1 MVGRIGAIVVVAV
14 VAGMALSLRDLV
26 LPPARQVPLP
36 LGDLVLMGW
45 LLALVVIG
53 WATAQLIDPPVRF
66 LIAPMAALV
75 AFGVVLAAKQ
85 VRYPDAPLVGDGFEV
100 VVLIYAAFGLLG
112 AVLGS
117 MSSLRVR
124 PPERAAGLTAGLL
137 VVTGVLGAVPYI
149 LAR

>member
-1 MVGRIGAIVVVAV
+1 MFGRIAAIAVVAV

-26 LPPARQVPLP
+26 LPPPRQVPLP
-36 LGDLVLMGW
+36 LGDLVLMAW

-53 WATAQLIDPPVRF
+53 WASAQLIDPPVRF
-66 LIAPMAALV
+66 LAAPAAAVV
-75 AFGVVLAAKQ
+75 AVGVALAAKQ

-100 VVLIYAAFGLLG
+100 LVLIYAAFGLLG

-124 PPERAAGLTAGLL
+124 PPERAAGLTAGLI
-137 VVTGVLGAVPYI
+137 VVTAVLGAVPYI